1 MHPYRSKGEKEKGKE
16 GGKARAKPLSL
27 TRGRKG
33 ERKERRESESTS
45 ADVGKVRLARR
56 EEWGERVM
64 EKVPSALE
72 HRCWCLMCRRRERG
86 EDRKSEAEESEEI
99 TGGRKILS

>member
-27 TRGRKG
+27 TWGRKG

-45 ADVGKVRLARR
+45 ADVVKVRLERR
-56 EEWGERVM
+56 ETEM
-64 EKVPSALE
+64 EKVPGALE
-72 HRCWCLMCRRRERG
+72 H
-86 EDRKSEAEESEEI
+86 
-99 TGGRKILS
+99 